1 LQRLIR
7 EFQLYYRDRARMI
20 FAPEV
25 EKREFMFMGF
35 DDVVRRYISFK
46 SLDSLRSYMADIV
59 PRHAYYSV
67 GLYKRPEMR
76 KMEQRGF
83 EGAEVLFDIDATGL
97 EGCSYDLYFCE
108 ECSYEQQKEM
118 QRCPSCGSERIKK
131 MDWLDEACIRAA
143 KAEVKKLL
151 KILRED
157 FGLRN
162 DGILVSYTGNRGF
175 HVRILAKEFL
185 KLGKEERAEIAGYIS
200 ARGFD
205 YEVFNSAGGYK
216 FPKPDEGGWRGRFSR
231 ALISVLREN
240 KMDEIARDIE
250 EGKTI
255 ERGFMRKRRWILEK
269 AVSRM
274 KEEAATVDEAVTFDI
289 QRLTRVP
296 NSLHGKTGLRAMTL
310 TYDELDEFD
319 PFTDAVGLS
328 DSPVKVRITRKV
340 PRFSI
345 NGLIFGPYSRDEVLE
360 LPAYAAA
367 LIVLRE
373 RGKAEI

>member
-7 EFQLYYRDRARMI
+7 EFQLYYRERARMI

-67 GLYKRPEMR
+67 GLYRRPEMR
-76 KMEQRGF
+76 KMEQRGL
-83 EGAEVLFDIDATGL
+83 EGAEILFDIDATGL
-97 EGCSYDLYFCE
+97 KGCSYDLYFCE
-108 ECSYEQQKEM
+108 NCSHEQDSEM
-118 QRCPSCGSERIKK
+118 AVCPSCGSDKIKK
-131 MDWLDEACIRAA
+131 MDGIDERCIAIAR
-143 KAEVKKLL
+143 AEVKKLL

-157 FGLRN
+157 FGLK
-162 DGILVSYTGNRGF
+162 DDDILVSYTGNRGF
-175 HVRILAKEFL
+175 HVRILAKDFL
-185 KLGKEERAEIAGYIS
+185 KLGKEERAEIAGYIG
-200 ARGFD
+200 AKGFD
-205 YEVFNSAGGYK
+205 YEVFSSSGGYR

-231 ALISVLREN
+231 ALISILREN
-240 KMDEIARDIE
+240 GMEEIAKDVE
-250 EGKTI
+250 QGKPI
-255 ERGFMRKRRWILEK
+255 ERSFMRKRRWIMEK

-274 KEEAATVDEAVTFDI
+274 REEAANIDEAVTFDI

-310 TYDELDEFD
+310 TYGELDEFN
-319 PFTDAVGLS
+319 PFLDAIGLS
-328 DSPVKVRITRKV
+328 ASPMKVRILRKV
-340 PRFSI
+340 PKFSV
-345 NGLIFGPYSRDEVLE
+345 NGLSFGPYKRDEVVE

-373 RGKAEI
+373 RGKTEI

>member
-7 EFQLYYRDRARMI
+7 EFQLYYRERARMI

-35 DDVVRRYISFK
+35 DDVVRRYISFR
-46 SLDSLRSYMADIV
+46 SLDSLRSYMAEMT

-67 GLYKRPEMR
+67 GLYRRPEMR
-76 KMEQRGF
+76 KMEERGF

-108 ECSYEQQKEM
+108 ECSYEQQEEM
-118 QRCPSCGSERIKK
+118 ERCPSCGSERIRR
-131 MDWLDEACIRAA
+131 MDWLDESCIRAA

-157 FGLRN
+157 FGLEN

-185 KLGKEERAEIAGYIS
+185 KLGKEERAEIAGYIG
-200 ARGFD
+200 AKGFD
-205 YEVFNSAGGYK
+205 YEVFNTAGGYR
-216 FPKPDEGGWRGRFSR
+216 FPKPNEGGWRGRFSR
-231 ALISVLREN
+231 ALISLLREN
-240 KMDEIARDIE
+240 GMTEVAGDVEAGRPVN
-250 EGKTI
+250 
-255 ERGFMRKRRWILEK
+255 RGFMRKRRWLMEK
-269 AVSRM
+269 AVMRM
-274 KEEAATVDEAVTFDI
+274 REEAATVDEAVTFDI

-310 TYDELDEFD
+310 TYEELDDFD
-319 PFTDAVGLS
+319 PFLDAVGLS
-328 DSPVKVRITRKV
+328 DSPVKVRITRRV
-340 PRFSI
+340 PKFSV
-345 NGLIFGPYSRDEVLE
+345 NGLVFGPYRREEVVE

-373 RGKAEI
+373 RGKVEI